1 MHFCALLLFLVAGAH
16 TAAAQMIGS
25 FWSAADR
32 DFFDPPA
39 ATSDAATINWAGF
52 PSNMPPN
59 VAGIGSSDWA
69 GRWTGLLTVPISG
82 AYTFCFW
89 ADDGVRFF
97 LGCPPTRLANAWS
110 GKTGSGAY
118 RETCTTATFL
128 TAGVPAPVT
137 IEYMQMT
144 YSTYL
149 SWKYVNGT
157 QKLNVP
163 SNWLNA
169 TPRGANVCPCSFV
182 AQDSPMQ
189 LACPSGYGI
198 DTINP
203 KSSYGLPSILY
214 ASDFSSSS
222 PRFGSDA
229 LYANAQ
235 IVGQALQLIPLGSN
249 KEGVMVIAPPAP
261 VNSFY
266 ASFKFLASVTSG
278 QGFEFGYGG
287 PSTSANVPLSSC
299 GFVNGAHKCDFYDG
313 ISSGIS
319 FACDLGFYSNW
330 CGVSYNNQIKSAI
343 SAPDLFDGQWHTID
357 MWVSYA
363 SHINVLLDDVLIFDY
378 VWLTDNYAPASN
390 WVFFFGAGNS
400 YVGSSGGSFTVD
412 DIRIESD
419 QACPNYE
426 NVHFVHAENPQC
438 AASDTVSRLTSTCYG
453 LQNCSLIANQTF
465 ASPCNDTA
473 LVSKSLIA
481 SATCSRLSAPY
492 VSDVSPSVGFS
503 PTNITIS
510 GGFFLDV
517 PSALNVTVGGF
528 PCPVISSLYTQRRIV
543 CMASFPVV
551 IPGTYPVVVARS
563 GITMAAPFPLFTLV
577 LQSNVT
583 SIQPAGGAAG
593 TVVTIFGANFGSS
606 EADLV
611 VRFGN
616 STGTVVA
623 GSLNVAATAFAA
635 LAPTPLGPGT
645 VNITVLR
652 FGLPARGSASF
663 LYVDPPVIQTL
674 SAVSIT
680 VGANILINATGL
692 GSVSANIAVTIGGS
706 ATPLQQI
713 SISGVF
719 TVVTVVV
726 PPLSPG
732 TVSAVVFRYGVPSAP
747 AMLSIS
753 QPSGVALYAVSPTGV
768 QPGMEILLQGGGFGT
783 IESAISVSL
792 TGLTGGNCPIV
803 AGSLNSIGTQVRCV
817 IPAGGVV
824 GTSYSVHISAG
835 TSAVGPGVVYVG
847 TPSISSVQPAGGQQ
861 GLMVTIQ
868 GSNFGTVEANV
879 QILFGFTSATLVTGS
894 LNDTHLLALVPSLP
908 LGAQDVTVRVYNSIE
923 NALPKPT
930 FTMSE
935 QPRLLSVSPAGGAAG
950 QAATTLTLTGSS
962 LGCDEAV
969 IVISVGS
976 SPCAIVAGSL
986 LCATEPQ
993 LLQCVVQNLDVGVYS
1008 VNLVRFGSVTA
1019 KFPLPTF
1026 EAVDAAVVT
1035 SIIPTG
1041 GLPATEISVYGN
1053 GFGTQETQLV
1063 ALVGSQQ
1070 CSIISGSLNT
1080 LGTFFKCLVPLQTGL
1095 SVLGQV
1101 TISRYGVSAAYETPV
1116 TFQYIQQPVVS
1127 AVTPVAGLAGTA
1139 VTMRGT
1145 SLYPDSL
1152 LGGHV
1157 VVSVGGVAA
1166 DIDPDS
1172 YVISSTELV
1181 FVAPDLGA
1189 VLGPQPVVL
1198 SVFGVAQL
1206 GSVAFTYI
1214 AAPVISSIAP
1224 LSVRPGS
1231 SITLRGFGFGVDVAP
1246 LEVAVAFPTGD
1257 SELCNI
1263 TRVSVSGAETLLV
1276 CDLPAP
1282 SACAG
1287 LTDVDLWICASGVAN
1302 VSVSRY
1308 AVPAV
1313 APVALSLFAN
1323 ATLLA
1328 VNPVGGLSGSVVS
1341 LTGAGFGTASA
1352 DLAAVAM
1359 TSAGSPVACSVTA
1372 ASENLVVCRLADS
1385 AAGVLTF
1392 SLSRFGFLAQVPEAV
1407 RFEVVD
1413 QPTVLSFSPAGSSVN
1428 ISTPVTIS
1436 LFGAFF
1442 GADESALSISIG
1454 SAPCDVV
1461 AGSLSVTGRD
1471 VQCTLLPNNLPLGPN
1486 AVVLRRFGV
1495 AAAAPAVFAAEL
1507 QHSIA
1512 SVTPQGGQVGQQ
1524 VSVTVGSVLHT
1535 SIASEWVV
1543 TIGGVPASLYSFD
1556 SVNTVITVSVPALP
1570 ATSGVFPVGVLR
1582 FGHVSAV
1589 RDDVFAVVEPPTLIS
1604 LSPDGG
1610 AAGTRLTLTGSKMA
1624 NSEALLQV
1632 TLGGLVC
1639 PIESG
1644 SLRNASGDHQ
1654 SLVCIVPA
1662 AAPGLQDVTLAS
1674 YSLVATTLLRFE
1686 EIQEPL
1692 LISVSPRGGAS
1703 IGNSTLTLTGQGFGS
1718 VGGERNLAVMVGS
1731 SPCVIVPGSL
1741 NLIGSRVLCVV
1752 EGGGRAG
1759 VGFPVVASV
1768 FGVESNADVLFDFIE
1783 PPAITSIA
1791 PRGGVPGSLLTVS
1804 GVNFGTIESELS
1816 IVITDWTRTIS
1827 AACPVVPG
1835 TLTTGP
1841 SVNGT
1846 ASSSVLCTVPT
1857 LPVGVGNTVFIV
1869 TLTLFGVLS
1878 TEGDSSEAS
1887 QVAVVSTA
1895 PRLLSVQPL
1904 FGRSGDTISI
1914 VGDGFFTSGK
1924 ASRRAEPAVVVTI
1937 GGIECTGIA
1946 PLTPTLTL
1954 CIVPEG
1960 LEDGAQEVALFLFG
1974 TPADV
1979 QDPVM
1984 FEIFTKPAFIG
1995 WDSAP
2000 AQAYAVMLALFLAIM
2015 LAVMVFYIRNRGE
2028 VRINRQQ
2035 PVFCIVTQAGCM
2047 LGLFLLVPFVG
2058 EPTASLCLA
2067 RMWLPPIAFTL
2078 VYAALFAKTWRV
2090 YRIFHNPSL
2099 KLITITTGDMLIKI
2113 CGLLFLDVVLLVL
2126 WSSISPL
2133 KPNLYLSQ
2141 GTVYATCS
2149 SNKSSLF
2156 FAIFLVIKFALLFGG
2171 AVLSFQAR
2179 AVKSAFSES
2188 KYIAFSIYNEL
2199 FVAVF
2204 LLPVGAS
2211 VNSPQLAFTLFFMGL
2226 FLILTATFGSL
2237 FVRNVWMLTLGK
2249 TSQNPDNAEPQSSIA
2264 MESLQPK
2271 FGVSS
2276 SKAQHTQSSIAA
2288 SDI

>member
-1 MHFCALLLFLVAGAH
+1 MTTTVLSGTLNAIGTTFSCFAPSVGVFGNVSVSVTVRASAAPSQLSFLFVAPPIILRLSAPTLGVGSLLLINGTGFGSTLSDLSVTIGGLSSTLVPPLEVFSAGSQASNLTATH
-16 TAAAQMIGS
+16 RLTAVVPALSPQTAAVV
-25 FWSAADR
+25 
-32 DFFDPPA
+32 
-39 ATSDAATINWAGF
+39 
-52 PSNMPPN
+52 
-59 VAGIGSSDWA
+59 VA
-69 GRWTGLLTVPISG
+69 R
-82 AYTFCFW
+82 F
-89 ADDGVRFF
+89 GV
-97 LGCPPTRLANAWS
+97 
-110 GKTGSGAY
+110 
-118 RETCTTATFL
+118 
-128 TAGVPAPVT
+128 
-137 IEYMQMT
+137 Q
-144 YSTYL
+144 
-149 SWKYVNGT
+149 
-157 QKLNVP
+157 
-163 SNWLNA
+163 
-169 TPRGANVCPCSFV
+169 
-182 AQDSPMQ
+182 
-189 LACPSGYGI
+189 
-198 DTINP
+198 
-203 KSSYGLPSILY
+203 
-214 ASDFSSSS
+214 SSS
-222 PRFGSDA
+222 
-229 LYANAQ
+229 L
-235 IVGQALQLIPLGSN
+235 PL
-249 KEGVMVIAPPAP
+249 VIAPPTGIAL
-261 VNSFY
+261 Y
-266 ASFKFLASVTSG
+266 SV
-278 QGFEFGYGG
+278 
-287 PSTSANVPLSSC
+287 VP
-299 GFVNGAHKCDFYDG
+299 A
-313 ISSGIS
+313 
-319 FACDLGFYSNW
+319 
-330 CGVSYNNQIKSAI
+330 AI
-343 SAPDLFDGQWHTID
+343 Q
-357 MWVSYA
+357 
-363 SHINVLLDDVLIFDY
+363 
-378 VWLTDNYAPASN
+378 
-390 WVFFFGAGNS
+390 
-400 YVGSSGGSFTVD
+400 
-412 DIRIESD
+412 
-419 QACPNYE
+419 
-426 NVHFVHAENPQC
+426 
-438 AASDTVSRLTSTCYG
+438 
-453 LQNCSLIANQTF
+453 
-465 ASPCNDTA
+465 
-473 LVSKSLIA
+473 
-481 SATCSRLSAPY
+481 
-492 VSDVSPSVGFS
+492 
-503 PTNITIS
+503 
-510 GGFFLDV
+510 
-517 PSALNVTVGGF
+517 
-528 PCPVISSLYTQRRIV
+528 
-543 CMASFPVV
+543 
-551 IPGTYPVVVARS
+551 
-563 GITMAAPFPLFTLV
+563 
-577 LQSNVT
+577 
-583 SIQPAGGAAG
+583 
-593 TVVTIFGANFGSS
+593 
-606 EADLV
+606 
-611 VRFGN
+611 
-616 STGTVVA
+616 A
-623 GSLNVAATAFAA
+623 GS
-635 LAPTPLGPGT
+635 
-645 VNITVLR
+645 VL
-652 FGLPARGSASF
+652 
-663 LYVDPPVIQTL
+663 
-674 SAVSIT
+674 
-680 VGANILINATGL
+680 
-692 GSVSANIAVTIGGS
+692 
-706 ATPLQQI
+706 
-713 SISGVF
+713 
-719 TVVTVVV
+719 
-726 PPLSPG
+726 
-732 TVSAVVFRYGVPSAP
+732 
-747 AMLSIS
+747 
-753 QPSGVALYAVSPTGV
+753 
-768 QPGMEILLQGGGFGT
+768 LLQGGGFGASET
-783 IESAISVSL
+783 SL
-792 TGLTGGNCPIV
+792 VVTFIGLGACAVVP
-803 AGSLNSIGTQVRCV
+803 GSLNSVGTQVSCIAPSAPGLLPQTYTVRIASVQTGSFSDGPAVTFLAPPV
-817 IPAGGVV
+817 IDSFDPAGAM
-824 GTSYSVHISAG
+824 AG
-835 TSAVGPGVVYVG
+835 T
-847 TPSISSVQPAGGQQ
+847 Q
-861 GLMVTIQ
+861 L
-868 GSNFGTVEANV
+868 
-879 QILFGFTSATLVTGS
+879 
-894 LNDTHLLALVPSLP
+894 
-908 LGAQDVTVRVYNSIE
+908 TVRGAHFSTSDSLLSAFVGALACPISGNAAFESNGTQFVCVVPPVAPGSYEFSVRVSGVE
-923 NALPKPT
+923 NLSPKPT
-930 FTMSE
+930 ITVIE
-935 QPRLLSVSPAGGAAG
+935 QPRLLSVTPAGGAA
-950 QAATTLTLTGSS
+950 QSRLILTLTGLS
-962 LGCDEAV
+962 LGCDESLVA
-969 IVISVGS
+969 ISLGT
-976 SPCAIVAGSL
+976 SPCTIVAGSL
-986 LCATEPQ
+986 LCAIEPQ
-993 LLQCVVQNLDVGVYS
+993 QLQCVVQNLDVGVYS

-1035 SIIPTG
+1035 SIIPTA

-1570 ATSGVFPVGVLR
+1570 ASSGVFPVGVLR
-1582 FGHVSAV
+1582 FGHVFAV